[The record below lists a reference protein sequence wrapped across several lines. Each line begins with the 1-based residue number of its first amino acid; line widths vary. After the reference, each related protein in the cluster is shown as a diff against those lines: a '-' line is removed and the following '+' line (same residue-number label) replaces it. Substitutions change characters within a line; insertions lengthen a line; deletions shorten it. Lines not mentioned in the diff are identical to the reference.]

1 MISIN
6 NKFLLSDNICEKIK
20 SEYKDK
26 VTLVKSDI
34 RQQKN
39 YHELNENSW
48 LFDEIKKLVSSNLG
62 DEYSLY
68 NRVTILKYV
77 KGDYFL
83 EHSDGPSNATL
94 RNQYGNK
101 KLKAHFFGG
110 VELCD
115 SSEFKGGD
123 FYIDGK
129 LVEYKK
135 GRMFTHGFN
144 DLHEVKEVTDGER
157 WSIHFLIHTENLS
170 SLI

>member
-6 NKFLLSDNICEKIK
+6 DKFLLSDDICERIK

-26 VTLVKSDI
+26 LTLIKSDI

-39 YHELNENSW
+39 YHELDDKSW
-48 LFDEIKKLVSSNLG
+48 LFNEIDKLISSNLG

-68 NRVTILKYV
+68 KRVTILKYS
-77 KGDYFL
+77 KGDYFT
-83 EHSDGPSNATL
+83 EHSDGPSNAYL
-94 RNQYGNK
+94 K
-101 KLKAHFFGG
+101 KQKGMPPLKPHFFGG
-110 VELCD
+110 VELCN
-115 SSEFKGGD
+115 SNEFEGGD

-144 DLHEVKEVTDGER
+144 NLHEVKEVTDGIR
-157 WSIHFLIHTENLS
+157 WSIHFLILKENLF
-170 SLI
+170 LI